1 MDVFPY
7 VELGPVGEG
16 EDADAL
22 APGLA
27 GIVETPELRPLI
39 FRVPA
44 VVGRA
49 AGANPFLGPALLLVS
64 SGAAE
69 GRVEP
74 VALQRPLET
83 FRIPHEGFERDTVE
97 RFVDLAFGLRVP
109 VE

>member
-49 AGANPFLGPALLLVS
+49 EGENPRLGPALLLVPP
-64 SGAAE
+64 GAHE

-74 VALQRPLET
+74 VAIPRTIKPFPLHHDVVEGAEGTRRAERQR
-83 FRIPHEGFERDTVE
+83 G
-97 RFVDLAFGLRVP
+97 
-109 VE
+109 

>member
-16 EDADAL
+16 EDEDVL

-44 VVGRA
+44 VVARA
-49 AGANPFLGPALLLVS
+49 AGDNQLLGPALHLVQPGAADGSVAPVAIPRLTRKVVAQGQSVCVLVS
-64 SGAAE
+64 LG
-69 GRVEP
+69 GR
-74 VALQRPLET
+74 
-83 FRIPHEGFERDTVE
+83 
-97 RFVDLAFGLRVP
+97 RVMIKKKQ
-109 VE
+109 